1 MRKFLLL
8 ISLFI
13 VISSGA
19 QQVSGTV
26 KDEQGK
32 PLDGVSVMLKR
43 TKDSSIVKISLSNA
57 AGKYEYTGI
66 ADGTYFINVAHI
78 GFAPA
83 NSAGFSIHANNTT
96 VPDLLLHGNTKA
108 LGEVVVSSKKP
119 MIEVRA
125 DKIIMNVEGSVN
137 AVGQNALEL
146 LRKSPGVSLDK
157 DDNLS
162 LSGKNGVQV
171 YIDGRRTPMAGK
183 DLSEYLKTIQSSDI
197 ESIEIISNPSAKYDA
212 AGNAGIINIRL
223 KKNKSFGTNG
233 SVNVGENIA
242 TYPKY
247 NGGISLNHRD
257 KNINLFGNYTYN
269 NSLNETH
276 FSLYRTQL
284 DTLFDQRSSIDVKSA
299 SHSFKTGLDYF
310 INKRSTF
317 GIMASG
323 NFSDNTVQTSSNT
336 PISYIPTALVYRL
349 LTANN
354 HNEAQQHNSNLNMN
368 YHYTDTSGHDLAMDM
383 DYGTYRIKSD
393 QLQPNIY
400 YNASGSTLLY
410 SNIYNILSPTDIN
423 IFSFKTDYEQNYKK
437 GKLGFG
443 GKIAY
448 VTSDNDFSQYNVYTA
463 SKKLDTLHS
472 NHFNYMETISAG
484 YGNYSKTF
492 KGGMIQVGLRLEN
505 TNATGTSHGYKSAGS
520 ALVTYDSGF
529 NRNYTDL
536 FPSAAITFNRN
547 PMKQWTMSY
556 SRRIDRPAYQDLN
569 PFEFKLDEYT
579 FQKGN
584 TELRPQY
591 TNSLGLTYM
600 YKYQLTTTLNYSHVK
615 DVFTQLVDTAELS
628 KAFITKKNLAT
639 QDIISLNMSYPFQK
653 KWYNLFANLNTYYSM
668 YHANFGPGRTISLNV
683 FAASLFAQQSFTL
696 GNGWT
701 AETSGFYSSPSVYQG
716 TFETKAIW
724 SIDGGIQ
731 KSLFN
736 KKANLKVSVS
746 DIFNTLHF
754 SASSNFAGQ
763 KIIAS
768 GASESRMLKVAFTYR
783 FGNTQVKA
791 ARQRNTSSDDE
802 SKRVSGSGGLIKSN

>member
-1 MRKFLLL
+1 MRNFLLL

-13 VISSGA
+13 AISSGA

-32 PLDGVSVMLKR
+32 PLDGVSVMLKK

-57 AGKYEYTGI
+57 AGKYEYASI

-78 GFAPA
+78 GFGAA
-83 NSAGFSIHANNTT
+83 NSAVFTVHANNIT
-96 VPDLLLHGNTKA
+96 VPDLLLRGNTKA

-171 YIDGRRTPMAGK
+171 YIDGRRTPIAGK

-233 SVNVGENIA
+233 SVNIGENIA

-284 DTLFDQRSSIDVKSA
+284 DTLFDQHSSIDVKSE
-299 SHSFKTGLDYF
+299 SHSFKAGLDYF
-310 INKRSTF
+310 INKKSTF
-317 GIMASG
+317 GIMANG
-323 NFSDNTVQTSSNT
+323 NFSDNTVQTNSNT
-336 PISYIPTALVYRL
+336 PISYIPTGQVYRL

-354 HNEAQQHNSNLNMN
+354 YNVAQQHNSNVNMN

-400 YNASGSTLLY
+400 YNAAGTTQLY
-410 SNIYNILSPTDIN
+410 SNIYNMLAPTDIN

-448 VTSDNDFSQYNVYTA
+448 VTSDNDFTQFHVYTS
-463 SKKLDTLHS
+463 SKILDTLHS
-472 NHFNYMETISAG
+472 NHFNYKETISAA

-492 KGGMIQVGLRLEN
+492 KGGMIQVGLRLE
-505 TNATGTSHGYKSAGS
+505 K
-520 ALVTYDSGF
+520 
-529 NRNYTDL
+529 L
-536 FPSAAITFNRN
+536 FEEWQ
-547 PMKQWTMSY
+547 MK
-556 SRRIDRPAYQDLN
+556 
-569 PFEFKLDEYT
+569 
-579 FQKGN
+579 
-584 TELRPQY
+584 
-591 TNSLGLTYM
+591 
-600 YKYQLTTTLNYSHVK
+600 
-615 DVFTQLVDTAELS
+615 
-628 KAFITKKNLAT
+628 
-639 QDIISLNMSYPFQK
+639 
-653 KWYNLFANLNTYYSM
+653 
-668 YHANFGPGRTISLNV
+668 
-683 FAASLFAQQSFTL
+683 
-696 GNGWT
+696 
-701 AETSGFYSSPSVYQG
+701 
-716 TFETKAIW
+716 
-724 SIDGGIQ
+724 
-731 KSLFN
+731 
-736 KKANLKVSVS
+736 
-746 DIFNTLHF
+746 
-754 SASSNFAGQ
+754 
-763 KIIAS
+763 
-768 GASESRMLKVAFTYR
+768 
-783 FGNTQVKA
+783 
-791 ARQRNTSSDDE
+791 
-802 SKRVSGSGGLIKSN
+802 